1 MEGAKG
7 DEKENIYLKDGE
19 ELPSNRKDSPTNLKD
34 SSINQ
39 VGTQIREDSTTVQLN
54 LLDDS
59 KPTTNIQDE
68 ENDSLPISYN
78 QSQISN
84 LEGDG

>member
-1 MEGAKG
+1 MEEAKG

-34 SSINQ
+34 SSMNQ

-68 ENDSLPISYN
+68 ENDSLPISHN